1 MDFSEDYMRKI
12 LRNLLSNAIKH
23 APKDTTVTV
32 TTSLSQQ
39 DKRHLHSPFT
49 SPSLLSHSPS
59 LILTVTDHGSGIP
72 ADEQQHI
79 FEPFYRATTESSLTG
94 TGIGLPLARLCA
106 EAMGG
111 TLTVE
116 STPGAGTTFTLHLP
130 KTNNAIVVGHASQ
143 RDTHE
148 TATFVQSIR
157 HAGKRDLLSTR
168 LLIVED
174 APEVAYYVARLMPRD
189 FVVDFAANGEEALAK
204 AEATVPDI
212 IVTDIMMPGIDGL
225 ELCRRVR
232 NNDLLCHIPVV
243 MVTARTSPQDRIDG
257 LQAGADAYLEKP
269 FRSEELSVC
278 VAKLLEQRRLLQMEY
293 SPSSDPSSPTPDPS
307 RGGEGSIYNHR
318 GEVAADVI
326 TPLPSAGGA
335 GGGAMVARACG
346 FDDAAYFSRFFRKM
360 TGLSPSEYAR
370 KDE

>member
-1 MDFSEDYMRKI
+1 
-12 LRNLLSNAIKH
+12 
-23 APKDTTVTV
+23 VT
-32 TTSLSQQ
+32 
-39 DKRHLHSPFT
+39 
-49 SPSLLSHSPS
+49 
-59 LILTVTDHGSGIP
+59 
-72 ADEQQHI
+72 
-79 FEPFYRATTESSLTG
+79 Y
-94 TGIGLPLARLCA
+94 
-106 EAMGG
+106 
-111 TLTVE
+111 
-116 STPGAGTTFTLHLP
+116 
-130 KTNNAIVVGHASQ
+130 
-143 RDTHE
+143 
-148 TATFVQSIR
+148 
-157 HAGKRDLLSTR
+157 TR

-278 VAKLLEQRRLLQMEY
+278 VAKLLEQRRLLQMKY

-318 GEVAADVI
+318 GEVAADVT

-335 GGGAMVARACG
+335 GGGAGGAGGGAIAPDPFMLRIDEQLSRQIQSAGIDFEQLASDLCITRVQLNRKVKAITGVSMREYVQRIRLEKAKRLLKPLPLSKGGKESALSDSVRLFPPLEGSGEALTIAEVARACG

-360 TGLSPSEYAR
+360 TGLTPSEYAR